1 MVLTVRLLP
10 IYSAAM
16 PPLWLLLVGCALLG
30 AVMAGA
36 ALWWLGAIGA
46 HLRMGRRLAGAREL
60 PVSEVLDLTAPPARP
75 VRVAGRIR
83 CIDPLVALDG
93 EQLVAFHRDVEV
105 RLPGGHWRTI
115 ERLRE
120 TRSFELW
127 DHAGSLAVDPA
138 LAAEPLVSIPLVWEG
153 RPDELEGPHAA
164 AVARLVAE
172 GRAPEAARAVT
183 RTISVVDR
191 LLVLARVATE
201 VDGSVRLEPPEGGY
215 LFCSIELE
223 AAMRVLGGPRRRQ
236 LAAAIG
242 LLAAGVVV
250 AGASLVAAAI
260 VRIAGA

>member
-1 MVLTVRLLP
+1 VVLTVRLLP

-164 AVARLVAE
+164 A
-172 GRAPEAARAVT
+172 ARAVT

-191 LLVLARVATE
+191 LLVLARVATD